1 MSSIRLKN
9 INRLLIGN
17 LNINSISGKFDQLKI
32 LVQGKLDVLVITETK
47 LDSSFPKGQF
57 LIEGFSEPYRFD
69 RNRHGGGILIYVRE
83 DISSKELKKY
93 TFPGDIEGIFVEINL
108 RKVKWLLF
116 GSYHPPSQ
124 SDNYYFD
131 NVTNALDLYCQTY
144 DKLLLIGD
152 FNAEDSEPCL
162 SRFLYE
168 HNSKNL
174 VKDKTCFKS
183 LENPSC
189 IDLFLT
195 NSPLSFQNTVTM
207 STGLSDCHKMVITV
221 LKSTFAKT
229 KPKEIIYR
237 DYKKFNADFFKSDL
251 KVALSN
257 EGDVIHR
264 YALFEKIF
272 LQVLDKHAPLRK
284 KLLRANHAP
293 YITKSVRKAIMRRSQ
308 LESKFLKHKTP
319 ESRQIYTKQRNYCSR
334 LYKKERKKYYN
345 NLNINKITDNK
356 QFWQTVK
363 PLLSEKGTRFAHI
376 NLVDNEKIISE
387 DRDVAQTL
395 NNFFENAVK
404 SLGIKENQYI
414 LSNTGESADP
424 VDIALNKFEHHP
436 SILAIKENIS
446 FENMF
451 TFSSVTVEEILSEI
465 SSLDSKK
472 AGTFKNIPTK
482 HLKETSDICSE
493 YLLKLKHRQMSSF
506 SFW

>member
-1 MSSIRLKN
+1 
-9 INRLLIGN
+9 
-17 LNINSISGKFDQLKI
+17 
-32 LVQGKLDVLVITETK
+32 
-47 LDSSFPKGQF
+47 
-57 LIEGFSEPYRFD
+57 
-69 RNRHGGGILIYVRE
+69 
-83 DISSKELKKY
+83 
-93 TFPGDIEGIFVEINL
+93 
-108 RKVKWLLF
+108 
-116 GSYHPPSQ
+116 
-124 SDNYYFD
+124 
-131 NVTNALDLYCQTY
+131 
-144 DKLLLIGD
+144 
-152 FNAEDSEPCL
+152 
-162 SRFLYE
+162 
-168 HNSKNL
+168 
-174 VKDKTCFKS
+174 
-183 LENPSC
+183 
-189 IDLFLT
+189 
-195 NSPLSFQNTVTM
+195 M

-293 YITKSVRKAIMRRSQ
+293 YTTKSVRKAIMRRSQ

-436 SILAIKENIS
+436 SKY
-446 FENMF
+446 
-451 TFSSVTVEEILSEI
+451 FS
-465 SSLDSKK
+465 
-472 AGTFKNIPTK
+472 N
-482 HLKETSDICSE
+482 
-493 YLLKLKHRQMSSF
+493 
-506 SFW
+506 